1 MSAKVPFLKL
11 PDSRDPIASIGLPVY
26 NGSNYIGQAIES
38 ILEQD
43 FGDFELIISDNASTD
58 DTAAICEKYAVM
70 DRRIT
75 YMRQPENLGAAR
87 NYNDVFRAASGTYF
101 KWAAHDDLLEPQFL
115 SRCIEGFNR
124 HEPLPAIVYPR
135 SEFIDADGKVLRADR
150 SRHSMH
156 TVSPFPAVRVFRAIQ
171 AMSMVTAV
179 FGLFHR
185 ETLART
191 RLIDSFIASDYVLL
205 LECALLGHIVHLESE
220 PLFQRRIHE
229 NMSRQ
234 ANRTDEEVLKWFDPA
249 ARAGG
254 SSKRRLFQ
262 EYMKSIYHIEG
273 LSVLQRQSCA
283 TSLVGSILTRRAR
296 VAAGRWRRQVRAVGG
311 NGEA

>member
-1 MSAKVPFLKL
+1 MPAKAPFLEL
-11 PDSRDPIASIGLPVY
+11 PSSRVPIASIGLPVY
-26 NGSNYIGQAIES
+26 NGANYLAQAIES

-43 FGDFELIISDNASTD
+43 FVNFELIISDNASTD
-58 DTAAICEKYAVM
+58 DTAEICQKYAVM

-75 YMRQPENLGAAR
+75 YIRQPENSGAAR

-101 KWAAHDDLLEPQFL
+101 KWAAHDDLLKPQFL
-115 SRCIEGFNR
+115 SRCIEGFE
-124 HEPLPAIVYPR
+124 HCESPPAIVYPR

-156 TVSPFPAVRVFRAIQ
+156 MLSPFPAVRVFRAVQ
-171 AMSMVTAV
+171 AMSLVTAV

-205 LECALLGHIVHLESE
+205 LECALLGHIVRLEGE

-234 ANRTDEEVLKWFDPA
+234 ANRTDEEVLKWFDPSV
-249 ARAGG
+249 RAEM
-254 SSKRRLFQ
+254 STKQRLSQ
-262 EYMKSIYHIEG
+262 EYMNSIYHIEG
-273 LSVLQRQSCA
+273 LNKLQRHSCA
-283 TSLVGSILTRRAR
+283 ASLVGSMLTRRVR
-296 VAAGRWRRQVRAVGG
+296 VAVGRWRRQIAAAGG
-311 NGEA
+311 HGKA